1 MTRTAVLFSIV
12 FLAVGFTA
20 LDRGWHFGEAATPEP
35 SPDPASEFLRSV
47 KRAVA
52 PEEEPAALEAKPTPD
67 KAAECRCAACETD
80 RCRDGEG
87 KCRCAEEKERAVGSL
102 LPVR

>member
-35 SPDPASEFLRSV
+35 SPDPASEFVRSL
-47 KRAVA
+47 KRAVS
-52 PEEEPAALEAKPTPD
+52 PEEDPAATEADCP
-67 KAAECRCAACETD
+67 CASCETD
-80 RCRDGEG
+80 RCRDSDG
-87 KCRCAEEKERAVGSL
+87 KCRCGEEKEPAVGSF
-102 LPVR
+102 LPAH